1 MSNACVA
8 YCRVSTEEQA
18 SAGHSLTAQQED
30 IARWCLTK
38 GFTAEFYV
46 EAMSGKNVRDK
57 RRPKFEDAVLRA
69 KELGCPM
76 VVYAVA
82 RLTRNFTDLEWM
94 IDEFKGTNA
103 TLRSV
108 TELEGID
115 TASPS
120 GNAMLNMMIVFA
132 KLEREQRAER
142 TQSAIDHLKRSG
154 RKYTRVPPYGYKWVG
169 RLKAPH
175 PVEQKIM
182 VAMAAFIKARPTA
195 SYGKIAIDLNE
206 AGLRTR
212 KGKKWNRKAVRDVVI
227 KNPQLLTKDP
237 EP

>member
-1 MSNACVA
+1 MSQCVA

-18 SAGHSLTAQQED
+18 STGHSLTAQQQN
-30 IARWCLTK
+30 IADWCLTK

-57 RRPKFEDAVLRA
+57 RRPKFRDAVLRA

-103 TLRSV
+103 SLRSV

-142 TQSAIDHLKRSG
+142 TKSALDHLKRSG
-154 RKYTRVPPYGYKWVG
+154 KKYTRIPPYGYKWCG
-169 RLKAPH
+169 RAKVKNPI
-175 PVEQKIM
+175 EQK
-182 VAMAAFIKARPTA
+182 VMAALKLFKEARPDVG
-195 SYGKIAIDLNE
+195 YGKLAKDLNE
-206 AGLRTR
+206 AGFRNR
-212 KGKKWNRKAVRDVVI
+212 KGKRWNHTSVRDMMI
-227 KNPQLLTKDP
+227 KNADLFTSDP
-237 EP
+237 VP

>member
-1 MSNACVA
+1 MSICVA

-18 SAGHSLTAQQED
+18 STGHSLTAQQKN
-30 IARWCLTK
+30 IAEWCQSK
-38 GFTAEFYV
+38 GMEAEFFV
-46 EAMSGKNVRDK
+46 EAMSGKRNLNK
-57 RRPKFEDAVLRA
+57 QRPKFRDAVLRA

-94 IDEFKGTNA
+94 QAEFEGTEA

-115 TASPS
+115 TSSPS
-120 GNAMLNMMIVFA
+120 GTAMLNMMIVFA

-142 TQSAIDHLKRSG
+142 TQSAIDHLKRTG
-154 RKYTRVPPYGYKWVG
+154 KKYTRIAPYGYRWQSGYMKENHLEQKVIQSLAKLRKALPDADCG
-169 RLKAPH
+169 RLAK
-175 PVEQKIM
+175 E
-182 VAMAAFIKARPTA
+182 
-195 SYGKIAIDLNE
+195 LNLI
-206 AGLRTR
+206 GLRTR
-212 KGKKWNRKAVRDVVI
+212 KGKLWERRGVRGI
-227 KNPQLLTKDP
+227 MQANPQLFTRDP